1 MMTIA
6 QYIVLERNGDTAP
19 LVQLMLES
27 EEDQESAEFAGTTW
41 LLMKQSPAETV
52 KNMMDLI

>member
-1 MMTIA
+1 M
-6 QYIVLERNGDTAP
+6 VLERNGDAGP

-27 EEDQESAEFAGTTW
+27 EEDQERAEFVGGTW
-41 LLMKQSPAETV
+41 LLMKQSPVETV